1 MLSTVTQ
8 KNKTTLIPKY
18 SWKSGGW
25 LETARTPLYKGL
37 DSHGFQA
44 DILVPSCLSSQF
56 MEKGMP
62 TEQANKQS
70 SDYTNSHGAIYDNTI
85 IICLFTLKFKIC
97 STQP

>member
-1 MLSTVTQ
+1 
-8 KNKTTLIPKY
+8 
-18 SWKSGGW
+18 
-25 LETARTPLYKGL
+25 
-37 DSHGFQA
+37 
-44 DILVPSCLSSQF
+44 